1 MLTDRYG
8 LPLSTTSSAAR
19 DAYVEG
25 CEAKLTMY
33 PGALEAFDRAI
44 AADPGFALAHAAKA
58 HALLERGDAAAAR
71 TSMAAANSLIAGLS
85 AREDSHIAFFD
96 LLSAGDTEA
105 ALSALAAHLN
115 AWPRDALVLATT
127 AFTNGLIGSSG
138 RTGQKRVL
146 LELLDRLA
154 SSYGDDWWFTAHYGM
169 ALSEN
174 GQRDAA
180 RPKIDR
186 SLAQNPKNPWA
197 AHARAHLCYEEGDPN
212 AARAF
217 LASWLST
224 SYPSSGLLY
233 SHLSWHLALSHL
245 EAGDAAAALRL
256 FGEAFAPD
264 VHSGPPR
271 GKVNDAVSFLWR
283 WELAGH
289 PRDAEAWRIVHDFAN
304 SAFPRAGVAF
314 SDMHI
319 ALAQVVAGN
328 DAVLEAR
335 ARQIDELARKGR
347 YPSGPFGS
355 GSVARLRCLRTAR
368 FLRGDRRARTDCR
381 RTRAHRRQPRAAR
394 LGRVHVVERLSRR
407 VSPGGC
413 APDGERAASRFLGHF
428 RFQVCGCALTPGDMF
443 VRANKRDR
451 DDIVRG
457 MLFAVTVLAWMPALP
472 AAAEMFGRGVQ
483 PCGDKLHTR
492 IVECIKAKPNAADQ
506 RLNTAYKA
514 LQARIDAPQHQ
525 PLLAAQRLWLQY
537 RDANC
542 GFYGVQDGSI
552 RPSAGSRMHAR

>member
-8 LPLSTTSSAAR
+8 LPLSTTSSAVR

-85 AREDSHIAFFD
+85 AREASHIAFFD

-224 SYPSSGLLY
+224 SYPSNGLLY
-233 SHLSWHLALSHL
+233 SHLSWHLALATSRPAMQRQRSGFSGKPSHPMCT
-245 EAGDAAAALRL
+245 AGR
-256 FGEAFAPD
+256 
-264 VHSGPPR
+264 
-271 GKVNDAVSFLWR
+271 
-283 WELAGH
+283 
-289 PRDAEAWRIVHDFAN
+289 
-304 SAFPRAGVAF
+304 RAG
-314 SDMHI
+314 
-319 ALAQVVAGN
+319 
-328 DAVLEAR
+328 R
-335 ARQIDELARKGR
+335 
-347 YPSGPFGS
+347 
-355 GSVARLRCLRTAR
+355 
-368 FLRGDRRARTDCR
+368 
-381 RTRAHRRQPRAAR
+381 
-394 LGRVHVVERLSRR
+394 
-407 VSPGGC
+407 
-413 APDGERAASRFLGHF
+413 
-428 RFQVCGCALTPGDMF
+428 
-443 VRANKRDR
+443 
-451 DDIVRG
+451 
-457 MLFAVTVLAWMPALP
+457 
-472 AAAEMFGRGVQ
+472 
-483 PCGDKLHTR
+483 
-492 IVECIKAKPNAADQ
+492 
-506 RLNTAYKA
+506 
-514 LQARIDAPQHQ
+514 
-525 PLLAAQRLWLQY
+525 
-537 RDANC
+537 
-542 GFYGVQDGSI
+542 
-552 RPSAGSRMHAR
+552 